1 VIARHRTNELRF
13 LVHWSAEVFSDFDE
27 LKKNMDGS
35 DDMTVEKAIDIM
47 VDDINAKGTKLDIPS
62 EPLHDP
68 AVISALNA
76 AYDLGGPA
84 SYPEEA
90 PLSAFQLA

>member
-1 VIARHRTNELRF
+1 LRF
-13 LVHWSAEVFSDFDE
+13 LVHWSAEVFADHDE

-35 DDMTVEKAIDIM
+35 DDLTIERAIDM
-47 VDDINAKGTKLDIPS
+47 LVDDVNKKGIKLDVPS
-62 EPLHDP
+62 EPMHDP
-68 AVISALNA
+68 QFIQTLNA

-90 PLSAFQLA
+90 PVSAFQMA